1 MIVPS
6 YAVLGLIV
14 LESSTSRIVSA
25 QPFPTLPAKF
35 PEEQQQQQEQQHGEF
50 GNVAEGSN
58 TAGADDGL
66 PGTFQFLGGGD
77 GEDEEEGESTTSAR
91 SRSEDDMQEM
101 QAADAENAKAKGD
114 KAAKSHKGGI
124 DDVEADGADA
134 AVPTAAPTLANPT
147 IA

>member
-35 PEEQQQQQEQQHGEF
+35 PEEQQQQHGEF

-77 GEDEEEGESTTSAR
+77 DEDEEEGEV
-91 SRSEDDMQEM
+91 EM
-101 QAADAENAKAKGD
+101 QAADTENAKAKGD
-114 KAAKSHKGGI
+114 KAAKSHKGGL
-124 DDVEADGADA
+124 DDIEADGADA

>member
-6 YAVLGLIV
+6 YAVLGMIV

-35 PEEQQQQQEQQHGEF
+35 PEEQQQQHGEF

-77 GEDEEEGESTTSAR
+77 DEDEEEGEV
-91 SRSEDDMQEM
+91 EM
-101 QAADAENAKAKGD
+101 QAADTENAKAKGD

-124 DDVEADGADA
+124 DYVEADGADA
-134 AVPTAAPTLANPT
+134 AVPTAAPILANPT

>member
-1 MIVPS
+1 MIVPP

-35 PEEQQQQQEQQHGEF
+35 PEEQQQQHGEF

-77 GEDEEEGESTTSAR
+77 DEDEEEGEV
-91 SRSEDDMQEM
+91 EM
-101 QAADAENAKAKGD
+101 QAADTENAKGKDDD

>member
-35 PEEQQQQQEQQHGEF
+35 PEEQQQQHGEF

-101 QAADAENAKAKGD
+101 QAADAENGKAKGD

-134 AVPTAAPTLANPT
+134 AVPTAAPAAPTLVNPT